1 LKSASPMLNRNSK
14 LRDTKGVQM
23 GRLTKLIR
31 ERRGRQ
37 ENPDRT
43 EAIYRIFIDPVT
55 KQESTVDRRLASVIG
70 GPRLQ
75 QEPEESNDA
84 FETRVRAVADELRMS
99 K

>member
-1 LKSASPMLNRNSK
+1 MRK
-14 LRDTKGVQM
+14 LTD
-23 GRLTKLIR
+23 LIS
-31 ERRGRQ
+31 ERRRRQ

-55 KQESTVDRRLASVIG
+55 KQESTVHRRLASVIG
-70 GPRLQ
+70 GPRLH

-84 FETRVRAVADELRMS
+84 FETRVRAAVDELRMS

>member
-1 LKSASPMLNRNSK
+1 
-14 LRDTKGVQM
+14 M

-70 GPRLQ
+70 GPRP

-84 FETRVRAVADELRMS
+84 FEARVTAVANQVKKQNEQIA
-99 K
+99 

>member
-1 LKSASPMLNRNSK
+1 MRK
-14 LRDTKGVQM
+14 LTD
-23 GRLTKLIR
+23 LIS
-31 ERRGRQ
+31 ERRRRQ
-37 ENPDRT
+37 ENPDRVV
-43 EAIYRIFIDPVT
+43 AIFHIFIDPVT